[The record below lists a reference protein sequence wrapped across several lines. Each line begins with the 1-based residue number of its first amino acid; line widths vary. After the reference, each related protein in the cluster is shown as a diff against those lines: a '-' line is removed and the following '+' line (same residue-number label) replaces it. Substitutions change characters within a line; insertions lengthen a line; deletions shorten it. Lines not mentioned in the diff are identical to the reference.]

1 MTKPPRASM
10 FDDEAPPAAASDF
23 TVKPRG
29 ASAGDA
35 AAVRRVAEEAGFV
48 ARDPASPTPA
58 PRPRRGRHMTGRTE
72 QLNFRATAAY
82 VERFDALADR
92 LGLKNAEVFE
102 RAIGALEAEL
112 ASREE

>member
-1 MTKPPRASM
+1 MTTPPRASM
-10 FDDEAPPAAASDF
+10 FEDEPPPATASEF

-48 ARDPASPTPA
+48 SREPGSGPPA
-58 PRPRRGRHMTGRTE
+58 PPSRRGRRLTGRTE
-72 QLNFRATAAY
+72 QLNFRATPEY
-82 VERFDALADR
+82 VARFDALADR

-102 RAIGALEAEL
+102 RALDALEREL
-112 ASREE
+112 QK